1 MENTQEARGCHIAF
15 SGHPRECGLCGEGAC
30 ADALARMFDVI
41 AFVKSSFFFFY
52 YKISVPSDIGLLL
65 LIF

>member
-1 MENTQEARGCHIAF
+1 MPHRLLRPPQRVWT
-15 SGHPRECGLCGEGAC
+15 LCGEGAC